1 MSIAL
6 LPSLS
11 STAGDTVG
19 LPLLLLLLAESSVAS
34 LERSEGIV
42 SSGPL
47 TTDPLH
53 DALMVSTT

>member
-11 STAGDTVG
+11 STAGDAVG

-42 SSGPL
+42 SSWPL
-47 TTDPLH
+47 TTDTLR